1 MKNRSKDPRGIPAA
15 IEALAVDAKAG
26 KMDRREFL
34 ALASIFGASTAAAY
48 GMIGLA
54 APSRALAEAP
64 KKGGVL
70 KVGMFV
76 KDQKDPRT
84 YDWPEMANVTRQFL
98 EPLVKYTREFTFKPM
113 LLEKWEVN
121 EDATEYTL
129 HVRKGATW
137 NNGDKFDAD
146 DVIFNLNRWC
156 DKGAEGNSMAARMAS
171 LIDPATKQARKGAIE
186 RVDDYTVKLKLEKPD
201 ITIIPGVSDY
211 PGLVVHRNFEKDGK
225 DIVKHP
231 IGTGPF
237 ELVSFAVGSKATLKK
252 RTNGKWWGGD
262 VYLDGVEFIDY
273 GPDISAWVSAFESKE
288 LDCTMKTDSS
298 YVAILDKADLVKSE
312 VKTSA
317 TIVARC
323 NVKQKPYDDQR
334 VRNALQMAV
343 DNTTIL
349 KLGISGLG
357 TVAEN
362 FHVAPI
368 HPEYA
373 PLPKKVRDVAAA
385 KKLMTDAGQIDF
397 EHNLITVDEEW
408 YKNTGD
414 AIAAQLREAGFKVKR
429 TVLPGST
436 FWNDWTKYP
445 YSMTDWNMR
454 PLGVQV
460 LALAYRTGEAWN
472 ETAYSNPEFDA
483 KLEKVLAIP
492 DPNDRKPL
500 MADLEKILQDS
511 GVIIQPYWL
520 SLFNHATPQV
530 KNYGMHPT
538 YEVNVEDVWLDV

>member
-1 MKNRSKDPRGIPAA
+1 MKNRSKDPRRISAA

-54 APSRALAEAP
+54 APSRALAAAP

-273 GPDISAWVSAFESKE
+273 GPDISATVSAFESKE

>member
-1 MKNRSKDPRGIPAA
+1 MKTRRKSAKGVPAA
-15 IEALAVDAKAG
+15 IVALAADAEAG

-54 APSRALAEAP
+54 APSRALAQTP

-84 YDWPEMANVTRQFL
+84 YDWPEMGNVARQFL

-113 LLEKWEVN
+113 LLESWDVN
-121 EDATEYTL
+121 ADATEYTL
-129 HVRKGATW
+129 HVRKGAIW

-156 DKGAEGNSMAARMAS
+156 DKAAEGNSMAARMAS

-186 RVDDYTVKLKLEKPD
+186 RVDDYTIKLKLEKPD

-211 PGLVVHRNFEKDGK
+211 PGLIVHRNFDKDGK
-225 DIVKHP
+225 DLVKHP

-237 ELVSFAVGSKATLKK
+237 ELVSFAVGSKATFKK

-273 GPDISAWVSAFESKE
+273 GPDISATVSAFESKE
-288 LDCTMKTDSS
+288 LDCTMKTDSG
-298 YVAILDKADLVKSE
+298 YVAILDQAGLVKSE

-323 NVKQKPYDDQR
+323 NVEQKPYDDQR

-343 DNTTIL
+343 DNSTIL

-373 PLPKKVRDVAAA
+373 ELPKKVRDVAGA

-483 KLEKVLAIP
+483 KLEKALAIP
-492 DPNDRKPL
+492 DPKDRKAVMP
-500 MADLEKILQDS
+500 DLEKILQDS

-520 SLFNHATPQV
+520 LLFNHATPQV
-530 KNYGMHPT
+530 RNYGMHPT

>member
-1 MKNRSKDPRGIPAA
+1 MKNRSQDPRGIPPA
-15 IEALAVDAKAG
+15 IEALAADAKAG

-54 APSRALAEAP
+54 APSRALAETP

-98 EPLVKYTREFTFKPM
+98 EPLVRYTREFTFKPV

-146 DVIFNLNRWC
+146 DIIFNLNRWC
-156 DKGAEGNSMAARMAS
+156 DKATEGNSMAARMAS

-237 ELVSFAVGSKATLKK
+237 ELVSFAVGSKAACKR

-288 LDCTMKTDSS
+288 LDCTMKTDST
-298 YVAILDKADLVKSE
+298 YVAILDKSGLVKSE

-317 TIVARC
+317 TIVNRS

-343 DNTTIL
+343 DNRTIL
-349 KLGISGLG
+349 ELGISGLG

-362 FHVAPI
+362 HHVCPI
-368 HPEYA
+368 HPEYVA
-373 PLPKKVRDVAAA
+373 LPKKVRDIAGA

-397 EHNLITVDEEW
+397 EHNLITNDEEW

-445 YSMTDWNMR
+445 FSMTDWNMR

-483 KLEKVLAIP
+483 KLEKALAIP
-492 DPNDRKPL
+492 DPNDRKVI
-500 MADLEKILQDS
+500 MKDLEQILQDS

-520 SLFNHATPQV
+520 SLFNHATPEV

>member
-1 MKNRSKDPRGIPAA
+1 MKNRSKDAKAMPAA
-15 IEALAVDAKAG
+15 IEALAADAKAG

-54 APSRALAEAP
+54 APSRALAQTP

-84 YDWPEMANVTRQFL
+84 YDWPEMGNVARQFL

-113 LLEKWEVN
+113 LLESWDVN
-121 EDATEYTL
+121 ADATEYTL

-146 DVIFNLNRWC
+146 DVIFNLDRWC

-171 LIDPATKQARKGAIE
+171 LIDPDTKQARKGAIE
-186 RVDDYTVKLKLEKPD
+186 RVDDYTVKLKLQKPD

-211 PGLVVHRNFEKDGK
+211 PGLIVHRNFDKDGK
-225 DIVKHP
+225 DLVKHP

-237 ELVSFAVGSKATLKK
+237 EMTSFAVGSKATYKK
-252 RTNGKWWGGD
+252 RTNGKWWGGE

-273 GPDISAWVSAFESKE
+273 GPDISATVSAFESKE
-288 LDCTMKTDSS
+288 LDCTMKTDSG
-298 YVAILDKADLVKSE
+298 YVAILDKSGLVKSE

-317 TIVARC
+317 TIVARS

-343 DNTTIL
+343 DNSTIL

-357 TVAEN
+357 TPAEN

-373 PLPKKVRDVAAA
+373 EIPKKVRDVAGA

-445 YSMTDWNMR
+445 FSMTDWNMR

-460 LALAYRTGEAWN
+460 LALAYRSGEAWN

-483 KLEKVLAIP
+483 KLEKALAIP
-492 DPNDRKPL
+492 DPKERKL
-500 MADLEKILQDS
+500 VMADLEKILQDS

>member
-1 MKNRSKDPRGIPAA
+1 MKSRSKNAKGMPAA
-15 IEALAVDAKAG
+15 IEALAADAKAG

-54 APSRALAEAP
+54 APSRALADTP

-70 KVGMFV
+70 RVGMFV

-113 LLEKWEVN
+113 LLESWEVN

-156 DKGAEGNSMAARMAS
+156 DKSAEGNSMAARMAS
-171 LIDPATKQARKGAIE
+171 LIDPATKQARKGAVV
-186 RVDDYTVKLKLEKPD
+186 RVDDFTVKLKLEKPD

-211 PGLVVHRNFEKDGK
+211 PGLIVHRNFDKDGK
-225 DIVKHP
+225 DPIKHP

-237 ELVSFAVGSKATLKK
+237 ELVSFAVGSKAVCKK

-273 GPDISAWVSAFESKE
+273 GPDISATVSAFESKE
-288 LDCTMKTDSS
+288 LDCTMKTDSG
-298 YVAILDKADLVKSE
+298 YVAILDKSDLVKSE

-317 TIVARC
+317 TIVCRS

-334 VRNALQMAV
+334 VRNAIQMAV
-343 DNTTIL
+343 DNATIL

-373 PLPKKVRDVAAA
+373 EIPKKVRDIAGA

-445 YSMTDWNMR
+445 FSMTDWNMR

-483 KLEKVLAIP
+483 KLEKALAIP
-492 DPNDRKPL
+492 DPKDRKAVMP
-500 MADLEKILQDS
+500 DLEKILQDS